1 MPDDSLTPGDGE
13 LAASMNDFEA
23 ALNARSVTLG
33 SPSLDTILAV
43 IDGSNQ
49 SAMTVGLA
57 AAVAERSGAL
67 LHLAHVHAGPAD
79 PARDALVGELAERS
93 GAGGVQVRIVPS
105 APDGRPPHE
114 RITAL
119 AADLDADLLV
129 VPAPFLE
136 AFEELGSDSVGVTLD
151 KLMTQSRPLLVVRE
165 PRDEPRESLRPVL
178 LPITVHLQE
187 NPLAAAWALR
197 IVGEGGTLR
206 LVSVVGDEVLDAAAD
221 LIGEHDA
228 GELDLE
234 HLAGLDRPETAGL
247 VAEVHRQAQVRGL
260 GCRVSVRH
268 GDLVA
273 EVMAIAE
280 EGQRLIVTGC
290 DTDPASS
297 SYRRVQAIVRRA
309 KDPVLVV

>member
-1 MPDDSLTPGDGE
+1 MPDDSLTPKDSE
-13 LAASMNDFEA
+13 LSASMNDFEA
-23 ALNARSVTLG
+23 AFSARKVTLEV
-33 SPSLDTILAV
+33 PPLDTILAV
-43 IDGSNQ
+43 VDGSNQ
-49 SAMTVGLA
+49 SAMTVGIA
-57 AAVAERSGAL
+57 AAIAERCGAT
-67 LHLAHVHAGPAD
+67 LHLAHVYPGPSD
-79 PARDALVGELAERS
+79 PERDRSPAELAERH
-93 GAGGVQVRIVPS
+93 AADGVRVEIV
-105 APDGRPPHE
+105 AREPDERPPHAQI
-114 RITAL
+114 RAL
-119 AADLDADLLV
+119 ADSLDVDLLV
-129 VPAPFLE
+129 VPAPYLE
-136 AFEELGSDSVGVTLD
+136 SFEELGSDSVGVTLD

-165 PRDEPRESLRPVL
+165 PREEPRESLGPVL

-206 LVSVVGDEVLDAAAD
+206 LVSVVGDEVMEAAAD

-247 VAEVHRQAQVRGL
+247 VAEVHRHAQRRGL

-273 EVMAIAE
+273 RVMELAE

>member
-1 MPDDSLTPGDGE
+1 MSDSLTPKDGE
-13 LAASMNDFEA
+13 LSASIHDFEA
-23 ALNARSVTLG
+23 ALGARSVTLEV
-33 SPSLDTILAV
+33 PPLETILAV
-43 IDGSNQ
+43 LDGSNQ
-49 SAMTVGLA
+49 SAMTSGIA
-57 AAVAERSGAL
+57 AALAERAGAR
-67 LHLAHVHAGPAD
+67 LHLAHVHAGPID
-79 PARDALVGELAERS
+79 PARDRFLAEEAQRLGTK
-93 GAGGVQVRIVPS
+93 GAPIDVVPS
-105 APDGRPPHE
+105 KADERPAHE
-114 RITAL
+114 QITAL
-119 AADLDADLLV
+119 VTELGADLLV
-129 VPAPFLE
+129 VPAPYGE
-136 AFEELGSDSVGVTLD
+136 AFEELGSDSIGVTLD
-151 KLMTQSRPLLVVRE
+151 KLMTRGRPLLVVRE
-165 PRDEPRESLRPVL
+165 PRSDPRESLRPVL

-206 LVSVVGDEVLDAAAD
+206 LVAVVGDELLEAAAD
-221 LIGEHDA
+221 ILGEHEA

-247 VAEVHRQAQVRGL
+247 IGELHRQAQRRGL

-273 EVMAIAE
+273 QVMELAE